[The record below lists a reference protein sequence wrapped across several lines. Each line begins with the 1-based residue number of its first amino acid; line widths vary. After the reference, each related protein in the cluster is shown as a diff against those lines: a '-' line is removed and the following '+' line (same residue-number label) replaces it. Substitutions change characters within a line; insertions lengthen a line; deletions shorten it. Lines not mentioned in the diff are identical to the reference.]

1 MRPSYVHLNSEDT
14 IVKVGQT
21 FLSARLVILLSES
34 RKRKSTLGGIIRDK
48 RLPPARPD
56 SEEAVSRR
64 LMRWGDVNPSHTL
77 SSTAPSV
84 DKTTGET

>member
-34 RKRKSTLGGIIRDK
+34 RKRKSTLGGIIRDT
-48 RLPPARPD
+48 RLPPARP
-56 SEEAVSRR
+56 SR
-64 LMRWGDVNPSHTL
+64 LITDTISLALGNHYEFSNSFL
-77 SSTAPSV
+77 Q
-84 DKTTGET
+84 GFG